1 MRFYKL
7 VCVCILNFIFKIYFS
22 NNKYFNFLRQYAAA
36 AAALS
41 GGSSSTSPI
50 GPGTGPAHPSLLLY
64 PPPYPLALSWASSCL
79 SSAAAAS
86 LGSSA
91 LERMTTK
98 SSSIADL
105 RLKARRHAEALGLL
119 EKHN

>member
-1 MRFYKL
+1 MHL
-7 VCVCILNFIFKIYFS
+7 ILWS
-22 NNKYFNFLRQYAAA
+22 LNKYTFYISQYAAA

-41 GGSSSTSPI
+41 TGSGAASPI
-50 GPGTGPAHPSLLLY
+50 SSGTGPPHPSLLLY

-91 LERMTTK
+91 ALERMSTK

-119 EKHN
+119 EKHT